1 MQQFRTQT
9 ETLSKQKGS
18 NAIIDTKLNIY
29 DLPWTEDR
37 VQSHFPVGT
46 EYQHEKGY

>member
-9 ETLSKQKGS
+9 ETLNKQKRS
-18 NAIIDTKLNIY
+18 SVSID
-29 DLPWTEDR
+29 DLPWPEEQ